1 MRKHMF
7 VILLRFSD
15 NSGSAGRYMA
25 GHQEWIERGLDD
37 GVFLLVGSIQPGLGG
52 AVLAHSTSREALR
65 KRVDED
71 PFVAQDVVT
80 AEIIEI
86 APAMADERLSFLL

>member
-1 MRKHMF
+1 MF
-7 VILLRFSD
+7 VVLLRFSG
-15 NSGSAGRYMA
+15 NSRSASQHMT
-25 GHQEWIERGLDD
+25 GHQEWIKRGLDD

-52 AVLAHSTSREALR
+52 AVLAHNTSREELQ
-65 KRVDED
+65 KRVDDD

-86 APAMADERLSFLL
+86 APGMADERLGFLL